1 MWQAA
6 FSSNSV
12 LKNNRPLS
20 EIGEECGTSAT
31 SPSRR
36 APSSVSSTLRS
47 TSSPRGRGLD
57 DTPFLEADRDVVDQR
72 ALIGQ
77 WLGGDD
83 MTVDLPAM
91 RRGEDF
97 LSRDIG
103 IADDAVPGD

>member
-1 MWQAA
+1 MRHQRHLAKPPRALVGIEHLAQHFLAA
-6 FSSNSV
+6 
-12 LKNNRPLS
+12 
-20 EIGEECGTSAT
+20 
-31 SPSRR
+31 
-36 APSSVSSTLRS
+36 
-47 TSSPRGRGLD
+47 RGRGLD

-103 IADDAVPGD
+103 IADDAVPCDQAPPTHSWPSASPTIRSVPGPE